1 MITQSSEVC
10 IVYVKPTK
18 ELVHHKTGNDAPIYI
33 VFPLQYFDFHLQH
46 PGLSP
51 VIQILFFSFK
61 LVGIGVIDQVS
72 KCMYLCRSRWGRQY
86 AQYSV
91 LNFE

>member
-1 MITQSSEVC
+1 MITQSSEAC

-72 KCMYLCRSRWGRQY
+72 QVHVTSADQGESGGKHNTVS
-86 AQYSV
+86 
-91 LNFE
+91 